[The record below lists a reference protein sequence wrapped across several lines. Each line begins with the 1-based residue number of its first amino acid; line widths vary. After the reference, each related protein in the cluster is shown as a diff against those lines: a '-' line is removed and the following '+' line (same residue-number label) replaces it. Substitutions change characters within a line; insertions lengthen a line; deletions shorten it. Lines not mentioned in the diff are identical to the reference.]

1 MLRNAALSSRLLFAF
16 ALVCAAV
23 MSFIMCSEA
32 ARDSPITTQVNDGV
46 KHKRLRKR
54 YIPRSQH
61 NPLFTGQPST
71 QTGRQTGTNGETET
85 SGNPRVASSIIYQ
98 RPNPVRFTEGFSYN
112 QNSPDNRESPAVQN
126 LNRPASSYQP
136 LSGNSY
142 RSNSV
147 TIRKSSLKE
156 ASRPFHLS
164 SSPSQVWDAQNSY
177 IKEEVPRYASP
188 SPFSSQTA
196 RYWSAPLPTSRGNYK
211 EVNEPLASGA
221 RSTFFGFS
229 SQPAPHPPSVSN
241 SLVNYVIKSIPSP
254 EKLTSPHTDFSQKLN
269 SVSSSEVPRNKK
281 FQSYLFKNSLTS
293 GHERVHT
300 ATSDGPAAFFPTPHQ
315 QQAPDSQ
322 VYSRFA
328 SIVKQRKDSTQE
340 VKRLSD
346 EAKPLLNNAN
356 VAQYGPNTESFS
368 KYKDITQI
376 SEHPGKDATIQSVD
390 PIPHADFQGNNTT
403 VSDTSPVSSDTTT
416 RESKHANKPGTT
428 VKSIHGFRG
437 FINPTW
443 RGVKGQVSNDRTNP
457 QSYSLDQGKE
467 ANIHP
472 SFSPRFSFSR
482 RQAAIPAKLEKS
494 LTDDPFPGTLDI
506 VQTKPTIRP
515 FTTGFKETST
525 MQHKTGDGRPFKN
538 YRRIYGFST
547 RPLEGAKTVVSEP
560 EKSARV
566 QQGFKALQ
574 PKSPHILQQKHSH
587 VSTVSQNEV
596 SSEDLKPTLKEAGST
611 DTSLDT
617 YQKRRNL
624 YTLLG
629 FQPVPNRNANLNRT
643 ALEHIASSSFLRSD
657 GRPTFESSPTF
668 EPRMPTKVVGMGP
681 LYSSTSSTVRATR
694 VKGNKPNGFTNESG
708 KAVIVRPPKTPA
720 RVVAVTYADVL
731 GSASFSGVKATTQ
744 TPSIPADKEYFPNAT
759 ATTEQKE
766 GVGNWSFTSEDA
778 EFRRDN
784 TSRGS
789 EDHEVEDVKEHHL
802 GEDVDGGMT
811 TSDLFLDDEGSGSV
825 GFNMFEVFST
835 NTTKIL
841 SEDLLVVDLFPPSPR
856 TVLF

>member
-1 MLRNAALSSRLLFAF
+1 MLRNAALSSRPLFAF

-32 ARDSPITTQVNDGV
+32 ARVSPITTQVNDGV
-46 KHKRLRKR
+46 KHKRLRKL

-61 NPLFTGQPST
+61 NPIFTGQPST
-71 QTGRQTGTNGETET
+71 QTGRQTGTTGETET
-85 SGNPRVASSIIYQ
+85 SGNSRVASSIIYQ
-98 RPNPVRFTEGFSYN
+98 RPNPVRFSYN
-112 QNSPDNRESPAVQN
+112 QNSPDNRESPAVHD

-147 TIRKSSLKE
+147 IIRKSSLKE

-164 SSPSQVWDAQNSY
+164 PSPSQVWDAQNSY

-211 EVNEPLASGA
+211 EVNEPPASGA
-221 RSTFFGFS
+221 RSKFFGFS

-241 SLVNYVIKSIPSP
+241 SLDAYVIKSIPSP

-269 SVSSSEVPRNKK
+269 SVSSSELPRNKK

-293 GHERVHT
+293 GHERVHS
-300 ATSDGPAAFFPTPHQ
+300 ATSDGPAAFFPPPHQ
-315 QQAPDSQ
+315 QQASDSQ

-328 SIVKQRKDSTQE
+328 SIVKQRKYSTQE
-340 VKRLSD
+340 VERLSD

-356 VAQYGPNTESFS
+356 VAQYGPNTDHFS

-403 VSDTSPVSSDTTT
+403 VSDTSPVSRDTTK

-428 VKSIHGFRG
+428 VKSIYDFRG

-482 RQAAIPAKLEKS
+482 RQASKLVKT

-506 VQTKPTIRP
+506 VQTKSTIWP

-525 MQHKTGDGRPFKN
+525 MQHQTGDRRPFKN
-538 YRRIYGFST
+538 YKRIYGLRGFST

-574 PKSPHILQQKHSH
+574 HRSPQILQQSH

-611 DTSLDT
+611 DTSPDT
-617 YQKRRNL
+617 YQKRRKI

-629 FQPVPNRNANLNRT
+629 FQPVPNRNANLNST
-643 ALEHIASSSFLRSD
+643 TLEHITSSSFLRSD
-657 GRPTFESSPTF
+657 RRPTFESSPKF
-668 EPRMPTKVVGMGP
+668 EPRTPTKVVGMGP
-681 LYSSTSSTVRATR
+681 LHSSTSSTVRGTR

-720 RVVAVTYADVL
+720 RVLAVTYADVL

-744 TPSIPADKEYFPNAT
+744 TPFIPADKEYFPN

-766 GVGNWSFTSEDA
+766 GVGNWSFNSEDA

-825 GFNMFEVFST
+825 GFNMSDVFST

-841 SEDLLVVDLFPPSPR
+841 SEDLLVEDLFPPSPR